1 MYLLYLLIALS
12 SLTAIYSADFFR
24 AFGGDPF
31 SFGGGN
37 PFAERGGGGGMR
49 GPRDTQ
55 YYDTLGTFVSRHD
68 FKM

>member
-1 MYLLYLLIALS
+1 MYLLFLLIALS

-37 PFAERGGGGGMR
+37 PFAERGGGMR
-49 GPRDTQ
+49 GPRDTH
-55 YYDTLGTFVSRHD
+55 YYDILGTFIFRHD